1 MDPLPPS
8 PAEVLE
14 ELVNNLQA
22 SLTPI
27 TNPPSASVCPMAL
40 PAPYAGDA
48 AECGGF
54 LLQGALFI
62 EMQSQRFTT
71 ERSKVAFLISLLNG
85 KALIWARAVWNANSA
100 IIDSYTAFTNHF
112 KEVFGSDT
120 GELSVSDQ
128 LLRLRQGSSS
138 TSDYTL
144 QFRTLAATSGW
155 NEAALLSS
163 YRQGLDPQVRMQ
175 MANYDDD
182 IGLESFMQRAT
193 RISQR
198 LSACHPHEAAHQ
210 PSAFTSSPSVPEPM
224 QMDSTRRLAARLC
237 LYCGAPGHFLR
248 ACPVRPPCPSVS
260 TLQVDP
266 EIATLSLLSVKLL
279 IQDRSISVS
288 ALVDSGSS
296 GNFISHD
303 LLRRL
308 HLPRQRQ
315 AQELRVETIQGKPLG
330 HGRVQFHTP
339 PLKLQIGCLHE
350 ETISFLVLEGPT
362 VDIILG
368 RPWLTLHSPEVR
380 WEPCE
385 VTRWSK
391 SCHQNCLT
399 AVPLPLPRPV
409 NAKVASTLIESPESQ
424 ETPSFPS
431 DYAAFQDVFSKQA
444 ATILPPH
451 RPWDCAIDLLPGA
464 KLPKGRVYPLSI
476 PECKAMEDYIREA
489 LQQGFIQPSTS
500 PAASSFFFVGK
511 KDGGLRPCIDYR
523 MLNSQTV
530 KLPYPL
536 PLVPA
541 ALEELRGARIFSKL
555 DLRSAYNLVRI
566 REDDE
571 WKTAFIT
578 PAGHYEYRVM
588 PYGLSNSPSV
598 F

>member
-1 MDPLPPS
+1 
-8 PAEVLE
+8 
-14 ELVNNLQA
+14 
-22 SLTPI
+22 
-27 TNPPSASVCPMAL
+27 
-40 PAPYAGDA
+40 
-48 AECGGF
+48 
-54 LLQGALFI
+54 
-62 EMQSQRFTT
+62 
-71 ERSKVAFLISLLNG
+71 
-85 KALIWARAVWNANSA
+85 
-100 IIDSYTAFTNHF
+100 
-112 KEVFGSDT
+112 
-120 GELSVSDQ
+120 
-128 LLRLRQGSSS
+128 
-138 TSDYTL
+138 
-144 QFRTLAATSGW
+144 
-155 NEAALLSS
+155 
-163 YRQGLDPQVRMQ
+163 MQ

-210 PSAFTSSPSVPEPM
+210 PSAFTNSPSVPEPM
-224 QMDSTRRLAARLC
+224 QMDSTRLARAERTRRLAARLC

-308 HLPRQRQ
+308 HLPHQRQ

-380 WEPCE
+380 WEPC
-385 VTRWSK
+385 
-391 SCHQNCLT
+391 
-399 AVPLPLPRPV
+399 
-409 NAKVASTLIESPESQ
+409 VASTLIESPESQ

-431 DYAAFQDVFSKQA
+431 DYAAFQDVISKQA

-451 RPWDCAIDLLPGA
+451 RPWDCAIDLLPWA

-489 LQQGFIQPSTS
+489 RQQGFIQPSTS

-541 ALEELRGARIFSKL
+541 ALEELRGARIFCKL

-598 F
+598 FQSFMNEVFREFLNKFVIVYIDDILIYSRNLAEHRHHVTQVLQKLRQHQLFLKLEKCEFHRSTIQFLGYVINQEGIQMDQGKVKTIENGRFPSR